1 MNIKEKEIEE
11 IGTLGGESR
20 KLILFNSSHFW
31 DEVVNQIQKATG
43 YDTQHCEQIAMIA
56 HTKGK
61 AVVMSGDVD
70 KLFPVETVLK
80 EIGLQT
86 EIQ

>member
-1 MNIKEKEIEE
+1 MSTKELLKEVTESIE
-11 IGTLGGESR
+11 GESR

-31 DEVVNQIQKATG
+31 DDVVKQIQKATG
-43 YDTQHCEQIAMIA
+43 YDMQHCEQIAMIA

-61 AVVMSGDVD
+61 AVVMSGDVE
-70 KLFPVETVLK
+70 KLFPVEIVLK

>member
-1 MNIKEKEIEE
+1 MSFKELAKEE
-11 IGTLGGESR
+11 IDNLAGESR

-31 DEVVNQIQKATG
+31 DEVVKQIQKATG
-43 YDTQHCEQIAMIA
+43 YDIQHCEQIAMIA

-61 AVVMSGDVD
+61 AVVMSGDVE
-70 KLFPVETVLK
+70 KLFPVEIVLK

-86 EIQ
+86 EIE

>member
-1 MNIKEKEIEE
+1 MSIKEQAKDDIESLE
-11 IGTLGGESR
+11 GESR
-20 KLILFNSSHFW
+20 RLILFNSSHFW

-70 KLFPVETVLK
+70 KLFPVENVLK

>member
-1 MNIKEKEIEE
+1 MSIQEQEKIEVGSLE
-11 IGTLGGESR
+11 GESR

-31 DEVVNQIQKATG
+31 DEVVLQIQKATG
-43 YDTQHCEQIAMIA
+43 FDIQHCEQIAMIA

-61 AVVMSGDVD
+61 AVVMSGEIE
-70 KLFPVETVLK
+70 KLYPVENTLR
-80 EIGLQT
+80 EINLQT